1 MPKVVKIEPAK
12 ALPSLAGSLTCL
24 KVAAYARVS
33 TDQDAQMS
41 SFEAQKDYY
50 EKLIGSHPGW
60 TLVGIY
66 ADEEQPYPALFCA
79 YRIPI
84 LLRG

>member
-1 MPKVVKIEPAK
+1 MPRVVKIEPTVT
-12 ALPSLAGSLTCL
+12 LPSIKHGSLVGL
-24 KVAAYARVS
+24 QVAAYARVS
-33 TDQDAQMS
+33 TDQDAQMN

-66 ADEEQPYPALFCA
+66 AEM
-79 YRIPI
+79 
-84 LLRG
+84 

>member
-1 MPKVVKIEPAK
+1 MPFHFQGIPLSNFRDFSFRFRGFLLYARQ
-12 ALPSLAGSLTCL
+12 ASL

-50 EKLIGSHPGW
+50 EKLIEAHPGW
-60 TLVGIY
+60 ALVGIY
-66 ADEEQPYPALFCA
+66 AEM
-79 YRIPI
+79 
-84 LLRG
+84 